1 MEGQVAIIETPRKPR
16 DDIHENPWL
25 TLLYL
30 AFVFVPLVFYPR
42 PAGLPLW
49 ASVAAIAVFLPL
61 HFRFYRVDLGARAPL
76 VFAVALVGYALIPVN
91 AGGQTFLIYACAMC
105 GWSFPPRRAIAVA
118 VVLLALMVA
127 EFFWVMPT
135 LRLALA
141 WSGMAT
147 LIAGMVFTGTLFARH
162 KARRDAELRLTQDEV
177 GRLAAMAER
186 ERIGRDLH
194 DLLGHTLS
202 LVALKSELAG
212 RLVDRDPAAAKAQIG
227 EVETV
232 ARQALAQVR
241 EAVVGIRATGLQA
254 ELAAARLALLS
265 AEIRLDQRLE
275 PLAMSPA
282 VESVLAMALR
292 EAVTNVLRHSAAT
305 RVDVELSRRDGGL
318 CLAISDDGR
327 GGVAT
332 QGNGLLGMR
341 ERLATVG
348 GVLEIDSPPGTGTRL
363 LLRLPA
369 AAIEGPTP

>member
-1 MEGQVAIIETPRKPR
+1 METPVALVENKPRPR

-49 ASVAAIAVFLPL
+49 ASLAAIALFLPL
-61 HFRFYRVDLGARAPL
+61 HFRFYRVEGSARAPL

-105 GWSFPPRRAIAVA
+105 AWSFPPRRAVAVA
-118 VVLLALMVA
+118 AGLLAVMVA
-127 EFFWVMPT
+127 EFFWVMPN

-147 LIAGMVFTGTLFARH
+147 LIAGMVFTGTLFSRH

-202 LVALKSELAG
+202 LVAIKSELAG

-275 PLAMSPA
+275 PLALSAAAEP
-282 VESVLAMALR
+282 VLAMALR
-292 EAVTNVLRHSAAT
+292 EAVTNVLRHAGAT
-305 RVDVELSRRDGGL
+305 RVEVELSRRGAAL

-327 GGVAT
+327 GGAAT
-332 QGNGLLGMR
+332 PGNGLLGMR
-341 ERLATVG
+341 ERLAAVG
-348 GVLEIDSPPGTGTRL
+348 GTLDIDSPPGAGTRL
-363 LLRLPA
+363 LLKLPA
-369 AAIEGPTP
+369 AAIEGPAP

>member
-1 MEGQVAIIETPRKPR
+1 MDAPVALVEDKPR
-16 DDIHENPWL
+16 PKDDIHENPWL

-30 AFVFVPLVFYPR
+30 AFVFVPLVFYPG
-42 PAGLPLW
+42 ATGWPLW
-49 ASVAAIAVFLPL
+49 ASLLAIAVFLPL
-61 HFRFYRVDLGARAPL
+61 HFRFYRVAAPGRPVL
-76 VFAVALVGYALIPVN
+76 VVAVALIGYALVPFN
-91 AGGQTFLIYACAMC
+91 AGGQTFLVYACAMA
-105 GWSFPPRRAIAVA
+105 GWSFRPRLATAVA
-118 VVLLALMVA
+118 ALLMAILVA
-127 EFFWVMPT
+127 EFFLVMPN

-141 WSGMAT
+141 WTGMAV
-147 LIAGMVFTGTLFARH
+147 LVAAMVFTGTLFARH

-265 AEIRLDQRLE
+265 ADVRLDHRLA
-275 PLAMSPA
+275 PVALPPA
-282 VESVLAMALR
+282 AESVLAMALR
-292 EAVTNVLRHSAAT
+292 EAVTNVLRHASAG
-305 RVDVELSRRDGGL
+305 RVEVELSQRAGKL
-318 CLAISDDGR
+318 CLSIADDGR
-327 GGVAT
+327 GGALT
-332 QGNGLLGMR
+332 PGNGLAGMR

-348 GVLEIDSPPGTGTRL
+348 GSLEIDSPAGAGTRL
-363 LLRLPA
+363 LLSLPIS
-369 AAIEGPTP
+369 AIEGPSP